1 MSRSRDCPSR
11 ISSGVADRKAP
22 SEAQGI
28 QSLEIGVAVLKAL
41 SANDGPMSLSVL
53 AQAAG
58 LPASS
63 CRRYLLSLMRTGL
76 VQQDGRSGRYEL
88 GSGLLKLG
96 LQALS
101 RFDIVGATIDRALLL
116 RDETQQTT
124 VVSVFG
130 ERGPTVIGW
139 FDGTPRL
146 IVNSHFGSVYSL
158 LGTATGR
165 IFLAFLPA
173 AETRT
178 LLQSETDVHATGAPG
193 AVEAIVAAVRR
204 NMHSVIRDEV
214 VPGLGA
220 IAAPVFDAQ
229 GSLASTIT
237 VITRSPDLQAGR
249 SATLAKAVQ
258 QAASDVSKAAGFV
271 SADKKRSLAHWLAET
286 WRMAP

>member
-1 MSRSRDCPSR
+1 MTERTPPRDTEE
-11 ISSGVADRKAP
+11 SG
-22 SEAQGI
+22 SQAQGI
-28 QSLEIGVAVLKAL
+28 QSMEIGVALLKVLA
-41 SANDGPMSLSVL
+41 ANDGPMALGAL

-58 LPASS
+58 MPASS
-63 CRRYLLSLMRTGL
+63 CRRYLVSLIRTGL
-76 VQQDGRSGRYEL
+76 VQQEGRSGRYDL

-116 RDETQQTT
+116 RDESKQTT
-124 VVSVFG
+124 VVAVFG

-165 IFLAFLPA
+165 VFLAFLPT
-173 AETRT
+173 AETQP
-178 LLQSETDVHATGAPG
+178 LLEAELQSDAVARQPG
-193 AVEAIVAAVRR
+193 TIEEILAGVRR
-204 NMHSVIRDEV
+204 EMHSVIRDEV

-229 GSLASTIT
+229 GSLACVVTI
-237 VITRSPDLQAGR
+237 ITRSTDMSDGR
-249 SATLAKAVQ
+249 STKLAELVRR
-258 QAASDVSKAAGFV
+258 AASDVSRAAGFV
-271 SADKKRSLAHWLAET
+271 SADRRRSLAHWLAET
-286 WRMAP
+286 WRMPS

>member
-1 MSRSRDCPSR
+1 MPDQKTPS
-11 ISSGVADRKAP
+11 D
-22 SEAQGI
+22 AQGI
-28 QSLEIGVAVLKAL
+28 QSLEVGVAVLKAL
-41 SANDGPMSLSVL
+41 AANDGPMALSAL

-76 VQQDGRSGRYEL
+76 AQQDGRSGRYEL
-88 GSGLLKLG
+88 GSGLLRLG

-116 RDETQQTT
+116 RDETQQTA

-146 IVNSHFGSVYSL
+146 IVNSHFGSIYSL

-165 IFLAFLPA
+165 VFLAFLP
-173 AETRT
+173 ETATRA
-178 LLQSETDVHATGAPG
+178 LLRSEIGTQERGAI
-193 AVEAIVAAVRR
+193 EALVAAVRR
-204 NMHSVIRDEV
+204 DRHSVIRDEV

-229 GSLASTIT
+229 GSLAATLT
-237 VITRSPDLQAGR
+237 VITRSPGLQDGR
-249 SATLAKAVQ
+249 STTLAAAVQ
-258 QAASDVSKAAGFV
+258 RAASDVSTAAGFV
-271 SADKKRSLAHWLAET
+271 SADKKRSLAQWLAET
-286 WRMAP
+286 WRMPP

>member
-1 MSRSRDCPSR
+1 MAEGKP
-11 ISSGVADRKAP
+11 P

-41 SANDGPMSLSVL
+41 AANDGPMSLGAL

-76 VQQDGRSGRYEL
+76 AQQDGRSGRYEL

-116 RDETQQTT
+116 RDATQQTT

-165 IFLAFLPA
+165 VFLAFLPA
-173 AETRT
+173 AETRA
-178 LLQSETDVHATGAPG
+178 LLQEETGIHEPG
-193 AVEAIVAAVRR
+193 TVEAIVAAVRR
-204 NMHSVIRDEV
+204 DMHSVIRDEV

-229 GSLASTIT
+229 GSIASTIT
-237 VITRSPDLQAGR
+237 VITRSPDLKDGR
-249 SATLAKAVQ
+249 SAALASAVQ
-258 QAASDVSKAAGFV
+258 QAADDVSKAAGFV
-271 SADKKRSLAHWLAET
+271 SADKKRSLAQWLAET
-286 WRMAP
+286 WRMEP

>member
-1 MSRSRDCPSR
+1 MAERKTPS
-11 ISSGVADRKAP
+11 D
-22 SEAQGI
+22 AQGI

-41 SANDGPMSLSVL
+41 AANDGPMTLSAL
-53 AQAAG
+53 AQAAA

-76 VQQDGRSGRYEL
+76 AQQDGRSGRYEL

-96 LQALS
+96 LHALS
-101 RFDIVGATIDRALLL
+101 RFDIVGATIDRALVL

-130 ERGPTVIGW
+130 ERGPTIIGW

-146 IVNSHFGSVYSL
+146 IVNSHFGSIYSL
-158 LGTATGR
+158 LDTATGR
-165 IFLAFLPA
+165 VFLAFLPA
-173 AETRT
+173 AETRP
-178 LLQSETDVHATGAPG
+178 LLTAEVKAQAGVRRPG
-193 AVEAIVAAVRR
+193 TIDEIVAAVRR
-204 NMHSVIRDEV
+204 DMHSVIRDEV

-229 GSLASTIT
+229 GSLACT
-237 VITRSPDLQAGR
+237 VAIITRSPDLQGGG
-249 SATLAKAVQ
+249 SATLVRAVQ
-258 QAASDVSKAAGFV
+258 QAAGDVSKAAGFV
-271 SADKKRSLAHWLAET
+271 SADKKRSLAQWLAET

>member
-1 MSRSRDCPSR
+1 MPSL
-11 ISSGVADRKAP
+11 SCV
-22 SEAQGI
+22 
-28 QSLEIGVAVLKAL
+28 KAL
-41 SANDGPMSLSVL
+41 AANDGPMTLSAL

-58 LPASS
+58 MPASS

-76 VQQDGRSGRYEL
+76 AQQDGRSGRYEL
-88 GSGLLKLG
+88 GSGLLKLA

-146 IVNSHFGSVYSL
+146 IVNSHFGSVYSP

-165 IFLAFLPA
+165 VFLAFLPA
-173 AETRT
+173 ATT
-178 LLQSETDVHATGAPG
+178 QALLQSETGVHTPG
-193 AVEAIVAAVRR
+193 AIEEIVAAVRR
-204 NMHSVIRDEV
+204 DRHGVIRDEV

-237 VITRSPDLQAGR
+237 VITRSPDLQGGR
-249 SATLAKAVQ
+249 NATLAEAVQ
-258 QAASDVSKAAGFV
+258 KAASDVSKAAGFV
-271 SADKKRSLAHWLAET
+271 SADKKRSLAQWLAET
-286 WRMAP
+286 

>member
-1 MSRSRDCPSR
+1 M
-11 ISSGVADRKAP
+11 AERKAP

-41 SANDGPMSLSVL
+41 AANDGPMALSAL

-76 VQQDGRSGRYEL
+76 AQQDGRSGRYEL

-130 ERGPTVIGW
+130 EHGPTVIGW

-165 IFLAFLPA
+165 VFLAYLP
-173 AETRT
+173 ETATRA
-178 LLQSETDVHATGAPG
+178 LLQSEAGVPTPG
-193 AVEAIVAAVRR
+193 TIEAIVAAVRHD
-204 NMHSVIRDEV
+204 MHSVIRDEV

-237 VITRSPDLQAGR
+237 VITRSTDLLDGHG
-249 SATLAKAVQ
+249 ATLAGAVQ

-286 WRMAP
+286 WRMEP

>member
-1 MSRSRDCPSR
+1 M
-11 ISSGVADRKAP
+11 AERKTP

-28 QSLEIGVAVLKAL
+28 QSLETGVAVLKAL
-41 SANDGPMSLSVL
+41 AANDGPMTLTAL
-53 AQAAG
+53 ADKAG
-58 LPASS
+58 MPASS
-63 CRRYLLSLMRTGL
+63 CRRYLLSLMRAGL
-76 VQQDGRSGRYEL
+76 AKQDGRSGRYEL

-130 ERGPTVIGW
+130 ERGPTIIGW

-146 IVNSHFGSVYSL
+146 IVNSHFGSIYSL
-158 LGTATGR
+158 LDTATGR
-165 IFLAFLPA
+165 VFLAFLPA
-173 AETRT
+173 AETRP
-178 LLQSETDVHATGAPG
+178 LLTAEVKSETGVRLPATID
-193 AVEAIVAAVRR
+193 EIVATVRR
-204 NMHSVIRDEV
+204 DMHSVILDEV

-229 GSLASTIT
+229 GSLACTIA
-237 VITRSPDLQAGR
+237 IIMRSPDLQGGGR
-249 SATLAKAVQ
+249 TTLVNAVQ
-258 QAASDVSKAAGFV
+258 QAAGDVSKSAGFV
-271 SADKKRSLAHWLAET
+271 SVDKKRSLAQWLAET